1 MRLLMVIILSLSFV
15 VQVNAQDS
23 TAAKDIVFEKVETFA
38 AYPGGLPAWG
48 KYLQKNLNANV
59 PVKNGAPAGRYTVK
73 VQFIVD
79 KEGNI
84 IEPKAL
90 TRLGYGM
97 EEEVIRIIL
106 KSGQWKPAMQG
117 GRNVKAYHVQPVVF
131 IVEDDNIEVV
141 SDAGMYLLLAG
152 KNNTITI
159 HAGRVKTA
167 DLAVTLSKGTIT
179 ALGDGKF
186 TVIVPQAGRTR
197 LTVYGK
203 NNKFI
208 GEADL
213 EVL

>member
-1 MRLLMVIILSLSFV
+1 MRVLLLLGLMVWLNSFAA
-15 VQVNAQDS
+15 AQDS
-23 TAAKDIVFEKVETFA
+23 IPSEDIVFEKVETFA

-48 KYLQKNLNANV
+48 KYLQKNLNADV

-84 IEPKAL
+84 VEPKAL

-117 GRNVKAYHVQPVVF
+117 GRHVKAYHVQPVVF
-131 IVEDDNIEVV
+131 IVDDANIEVIT
-141 SDAGMYLLLAG
+141 DAGMYLLMAG

-159 HAGRVKTA
+159 HAGRVKPA
-167 DLAVTLSKGTIT
+167 DLTVTLTKGTIT

-186 TVIVPQAGRTR
+186 SVVVPKAGRTR

>member
-1 MRLLMVIILSLSFV
+1 MRLLLLFGLMVWLNSFAA
-15 VQVNAQDS
+15 AQDS
-23 TAAKDIVFEKVETFA
+23 IPSADIVFEKVETNA

-97 EEEVIRIIL
+97 EDEVIRILL

-131 IVEDDNIEVV
+131 LVQDDNIEIN

-159 HAGRVKTA
+159 SAGRVKPA
-167 DLAVTLSKGTIT
+167 DLTVTVSKGKIT

-186 TVIVPQAGRTR
+186 TVVVPQAGRTR

-203 NNKFI
+203 NTKFI